1 MVNLDQDYYY
11 VGDRKVKL
19 LRLPDSFAI
28 RYRQT
33 VSSQTMAR
41 RLMDNADLSTVEERK
56 ELPRNRI
63 IIVTLPPTRQLSASS
78 VTLSTLA
85 ADDDIEFIAPVY
97 RDPQS
102 GLRLVATDEITARFK
117 PDITPEA
124 IAAFNTEQGI
134 VEAQQNRFVANQ
146 YTLKVSNPDDV
157 LAIANRYQTSELTE
171 FAEPNFVSEFKKTDL
186 PGGEFFPEQWHL
198 INSGQGEGVVGED
211 VDAAAAWKITTG
223 DPTVTVAIID
233 DGVDI
238 DHPDL
243 KANIWTN
250 PNPND
255 SDVNGW
261 DFYNDSP
268 DPRPKQFAPPY
279 HHLAGNDSHGT
290 PCAGV
295 VAATNH
301 HQKGVVGI
309 AHQCKILPVK
319 IFMADDLVPF
329 NILADAIRYS
339 GQKADIL
346 SNSWAV
352 PESNDITQAIKDV
365 VNTGRG
371 GKGCPVFVAAGN
383 DASSPISFPAS
394 VSEAIA
400 VGASTNEG
408 RRANYSNYGR
418 KLDFVAPSSGGT
430 RGIFTVDVSIAG
442 RGFNVGT
449 VGQGDADGL
458 YTNSFGGTSSATP
471 LAAGVAALILSLNP
485 DLTWGQVRT
494 YMRNTAD
501 KIDQVS
507 GSYINGYS
515 RQYGFG
521 RINARRVLEA
531 VKRDLDG
538 VSPGPVIEKM
548 VTANLAIPDNNRTG
562 IQSTIEITETGTIAS
577 VEGISVDITHP
588 YQGDLWVSLIS
599 PNNTI
604 IKLHQGQGGRTKD
617 LVKVYDPGTTP
628 DLQQLDGQGV
638 QGNWTLQ
645 AVDRWKGDTGTLN
658 NWGLKLSTSG
668 NQITNV
674 SAPGLKIPDNDP
686 SGIADTIRVET
697 QGTVKELRVGVNISH
712 TYIQDLTVKLSAP
725 SGKTVTLH
733 DRTGGGADDI
743 QQHYSSTTHPQVA
756 QLLDESIAGDWTM
769 TVTDQAGMDTGK
781 LNQWELT
788 LLV

>member
-1 MVNLDQDYYY
+1 MVNRDQDYYY
-11 VGDRKVKL
+11 VRDRKVKL
-19 LRLPDSFAI
+19 LRLPDSFAV
-28 RYRQT
+28 RYRPT
-33 VSSQTMAR
+33 VSAQTMAR
-41 RLMDNADLSTVEERK
+41 RLMDNADLSTAEERK
-56 ELPRNRI
+56 ELPRNRVVI
-63 IIVTLPPTRQLSASS
+63 ITLPPTERLSVSS
-78 VTLSTLA
+78 STLSTLA
-85 ADDDIEFIAPVY
+85 ADEDIEFIAPVY

-102 GLRLVATDEITARFK
+102 GLRLVATDEITVRFK
-117 PDITPEA
+117 PGITPEA
-124 IAAFNTEQGI
+124 IATFNAEQGI
-134 VEAQQNRFVANQ
+134 TNVQQNRFVANQ
-146 YTLKVSNPDDV
+146 YILKVSNPADV
-157 LAIANRYQTSELTE
+157 LTIANRYQASELTE

-186 PGGEFFPEQWHL
+186 PRGEFFPEQWHL
-198 INSGQGEGVVGED
+198 LNSGQGAGVAGED

-223 DPTVTVAIID
+223 DPAITVAIID

-243 KANIWTN
+243 KASIWNN
-250 PNPND
+250 PNPNEP
-255 SDVNGW
+255 DVNGW

-279 HHLAGNDSHGT
+279 HHLTGNDSHGT

-329 NILADAIRYS
+329 NVLADAIRYS

-352 PESNDITQAIKDV
+352 PESNDVAQAIQDV

-394 VSEAIA
+394 VPEAIA

-430 RGIFTVDVSIAG
+430 RGIFTVDVSISG

-449 VGQGDADGL
+449 AGQGDADGL

-471 LAAGVAALILSLNP
+471 LAAGVAALMLSLNP
-485 DLTWGQVRT
+485 DLSWEHVRT
-494 YMRNTAD
+494 YLRQTAD

-507 GSYINGYS
+507 GSYINGHS

-531 VKRDLDG
+531 VKRDLEG
-538 VSPGPVIEKM
+538 VSGPVIEKT
-548 VTANLAIPDNNRTG
+548 VTANLAIPDNDRTG
-562 IQSTIEITETGTIAS
+562 IQSTIEISETGTIALI
-577 VEGISVDITHP
+577 EGISVDITHP
-588 YQGDLWVSLIS
+588 YRGDLWVSLIS
-599 PNNTI
+599 PNSTV
-604 IKLHQGQGGRTKD
+604 IKLHQGQGGRSEN
-617 LVKVYDPGTTP
+617 LVTVYTPGTTP

-638 QGNWTLQ
+638 QGVWTLQ
-645 AVDRWKGDTGTLN
+645 VVDRWKGDTGKLN
-658 NWGLKLSTSG
+658 RWGLKLSTAG
-668 NQITNV
+668 NQITDS
-674 SAPGLKIPDNDP
+674 SAPGLKIPDDDP
-686 SGIADTIRVET
+686 SGIADTIRVEA
-697 QGTVKELRVGVNISH
+697 QGTVKELRVGINISH

-733 DRTGGGADDI
+733 DRTGGDADDI
-743 QQHYSSTTHPQVA
+743 QQTYTSTTYPQLA
-756 QLLDESIAGDWTM
+756 PLLNESAVGDWTL

-781 LNQWELT
+781 LNQWDLH